1 MKAAR
6 DCMVQQEVPL
16 DHISA
21 SDFAAMLGVS
31 HEYARRLIVASG
43 RGTKNKSGYWLIGR
57 TWAERFALLRRRC
70 RDHNRKLN
78 DIDWFESAQ
87 RVEIT
92 LLFEGRSEQ
101 DSILESELEIIVHVF
116 GPPPLAIGPDEA
128 SVFRT
133 IEIFNNKRSGL
144 NTLRD
149 SWTDRWADRIERFGI
164 ISIERVESTDGGGG

>member
-1 MKAAR
+1 
-6 DCMVQQEVPL
+6 MVQQEVPL

-57 TWAERFALLRRRC
+57 TWAERFALLRRCC
-70 RDHNRKLN
+70 RDHNRKLGYV
-78 DIDWFESAQ
+78 DWLESAQ
-87 RVEIT
+87 RVEII
-92 LLFEGRSEQ
+92 LLSEGCSEQ
-101 DSILESELEIIVHVF
+101 DSILESELEIIVRVF
-116 GPPPLAIGPDEA
+116 GPLPLALGPDEA

-164 ISIERVESTDGGGG
+164 ISIERVESTGGSGG

>member
-1 MKAAR
+1 
-6 DCMVQQEVPL
+6 MVQQGVPL
-16 DHISA
+16 DHILA

-43 RGTKNKSGYWLIGR
+43 RGTKSR
-57 TWAERFALLRRRC
+57 TWAERSALLRRCC
-70 RDHNRKLN
+70 RDHNRKLR
-78 DIDWFESAQ
+78 DVDWFVSAR

-92 LLFEGRSEQ
+92 LLSEGRSEQ
-101 DSILESELEIIVHVF
+101 DSILQSKLEIIVHVF
-116 GPPPLAIGPDEA
+116 GPLPLALGPDEA

-149 SWTDRWADRIERFGI
+149 AWTDRWADRIERFGI
-164 ISIERVESTDGGGG
+164 ISIERVESTDGSGG